1 MERGT
6 TCSLLQAQLVKLW
19 SSTSRDV
26 KEFSQD
32 RELMRFVMN
41 GREALSVEF
50 SRLNN
55 MLIVGFDDGTVCDA

>member
-6 TCSLLQAQLVKLW
+6 TCSLLQAQLVKSW

-32 RELMRFVMN
+32 RELMRFVMS

>member
-6 TCSLLQAQLVKLW
+6 TCLLLQAQLVKSW